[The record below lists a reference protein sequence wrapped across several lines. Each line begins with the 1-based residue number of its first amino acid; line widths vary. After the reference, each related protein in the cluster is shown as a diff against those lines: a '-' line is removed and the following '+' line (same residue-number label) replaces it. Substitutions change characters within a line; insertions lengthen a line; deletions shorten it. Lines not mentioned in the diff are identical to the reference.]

1 MREIFASS
9 ADGLILTYLLKW
21 SPFMTMWAGRSGL
34 AAKLLILTVIVV
46 YWVLGVTTWGMH
58 AWTLYYDVVPWAGGI
73 DPERNQDAA
82 NSANILSL
90 KVHQWLGS
98 AASGMPVLGALG
110 FTGLCVAIIKKR
122 AASSSSSPH
131 TTTTIT
137 PAPLPEA
144 MRNGT
149 LALGA
154 GWLLRSAVVFAFAL
168 VYDQYGHTAS
178 LGVQLLYLVLY
189 GGLTAVVYACIV
201 YVVPRWSKVKAISDP
216 PTPPSGSTLQTLSN
230 TGSRVHVAGV
240 HVTGVHKSS
249 DIRPNRPY
257 VHAEIDPFYQPCS
270 YDPQFFSGRA
280 Y

>member
-1 MREIFASS
+1 
-9 ADGLILTYLLKW
+9 
-21 SPFMTMWAGRSGL
+21 MTTWAGRSGL

-46 YWVLGVTTWGMH
+46 YWVLGITTWGVH
-58 AWTLYYDVVPWAGGI
+58 AWTLYYDVVPWAGGT
-73 DPERNQDAA
+73 DPERYQDAP

-90 KVHQWLGS
+90 KLYQWIGC
-98 AASGMPVLGALG
+98 AASGMPVLSALG
-110 FTGLCVAIIKKR
+110 FAGLCVAIIKKR
-122 AASSSSSPH
+122 AASPH
-131 TTTTIT
+131 TTVTTIT
-137 PAPLPEA
+137 PPPLPKA

-154 GWLLRSAVVFAFAL
+154 GWLLRSALVFVFAL
-168 VYDQYGHTAS
+168 VYDQFGHTAS
-178 LGVQLLYLVLY
+178 LGVQLLYLALY

-216 PTPPSGSTLQTLSN
+216 STSPSRNTLETLSN

-240 HVTGVHKSS
+240 YVTSIHKSS
-249 DIRPNRPY
+249 DIRPNGPY
-257 VHAEIDPFYQPCS
+257 VHAEIDPLYQPRS

>member
-1 MREIFASS
+1 VREIFASS
-9 ADGLILTYLLKW
+9 ADGLILTYLVKW
-21 SPFMTMWAGRSGL
+21 SPFMTTWAGRSGL

-46 YWVLGVTTWGMH
+46 YWVLGVTTWGVH
-58 AWTLYYDVVPWAGGI
+58 AWTLYYDVVPWAGT
-73 DPERNQDAA
+73 DPERYQDAP

-90 KVHQWLGS
+90 KLYQWIGC

-110 FTGLCVAIIKKR
+110 FAGLCVAIIKKR
-122 AASSSSSPH
+122 AVSPH
-131 TTTTIT
+131 TTVTTIT
-137 PAPLPEA
+137 PPPLPKA

-154 GWLLRSAVVFAFAL
+154 GWLLRSALVFVFAL

-178 LGVQLLYLVLY
+178 LGVQLLYLALY

-216 PTPPSGSTLQTLSN
+216 PTSPSRNTLETLSN

-240 HVTGVHKSS
+240 YVTSVHNSS
-249 DIRPNRPY
+249 DIRPNGPY
-257 VHAEIDPFYQPCS
+257 VHAEIDPLYQPRS

>member
-21 SPFMTMWAGRSGL
+21 SPFMTTWAGRSGL

-46 YWVLGVTTWGMH
+46 YWVLGVTTWGVH
-58 AWTLYYDVVPWAGGI
+58 AATLYYDVVPWAGGI

-90 KVHQWLGS
+90 KLYQWIGS

-110 FTGLCVAIIKKR
+110 FAGLCVAIIKKR
-122 AASSSSSPH
+122 AASSPH
-131 TTTTIT
+131 TITTTIT
-137 PAPLPEA
+137 PPPLPKA
-144 MRNGT
+144 MRNGI

-154 GWLLRSAVVFAFAL
+154 GWLLRSAIVFVFAL

-178 LGVQLLYLVLY
+178 LRVQLLYLALY

-216 PTPPSGSTLQTLSN
+216 PAPASGSTLQTLSN

-249 DIRPNRPY
+249 DMRFNRPY
-257 VHAEIDPFYQPCS
+257 VHAEIDPFHQPRP

>member
-1 MREIFASS
+1 VREIFASS

-46 YWVLGVTTWGMH
+46 YWVLGVTTWGVH
-58 AWTLYYDVVPWAGGI
+58 AATLYYDVVPWAGGI

-90 KVHQWLGS
+90 ELYQWIGS

-110 FTGLCVAIIKKR
+110 FAGLCVAIIKKR
-122 AASSSSSPH
+122 AASSSPH
-131 TTTTIT
+131 TTTIT
-137 PAPLPEA
+137 PPPLPKA
-144 MRNGT
+144 MRNGI

-154 GWLLRSAVVFAFAL
+154 GWLLRSAVVFVFAL
-168 VYDQYGHTAS
+168 VYNQYGHTAG
-178 LGVQLLYLVLY
+178 LGVQLLYLALY

-201 YVVPRWSKVKAISDP
+201 YVVPRWSKVKAISGP
-216 PTPPSGSTLQTLSN
+216 PTPAIGSTLQTLSN

-249 DIRPNRPY
+249 DIRLNRPY
-257 VHAEIDPFYQPCS
+257 VHAEIDLFYQQRS
-270 YDPQFFSGRA
+270 YDPQFFLGRA